1 MTVERIYHTWDRW
14 ECYPAGLYETR
25 PPTEGMTAQE
35 CRDAYTEF
43 LRDLERFRAG
53 LEAVLA
59 EWPHSTEH
67 YLTNERM
74 NRIAWLGQAAMC
86 QQTRVPR
93 AFRSGFMQ
101 LSDAEQVAANELAL
115 EYLNRFLTGR
125 GEKPLT
131 MEEAQSRTEAD
142 LY

>member
-1 MTVERIYHTWDRW
+1 MERIYHTWDEW

-25 PPTEGMTAQE
+25 PPHEGMTAEE
-35 CRDAYTEF
+35 CRDAYAEF
-43 LRDLERFRAG
+43 LRSPDRFRAA

-59 EWPHSTEH
+59 KWPNSTEH

-86 QQTRVPR
+86 YETRVPR
-93 AFRSGFMQ
+93 AFRSGFM
-101 LSDAEQVAANELAL
+101 LLTPEEQSAANELAL
-115 EYLNRFLTGR
+115 EYLNRFLVGR
-125 GEKPLT
+125 GEQALT